1 MCCLSVG
8 EPAVWW
14 VQLLFPLNIPRF
26 ICFSQEKC
34 IESGGCIS
42 QGRTTKPSASAGFFR
57 VAGLQ
62 KEYYFWCVLPAKH
75 GDIIL
80 ELYWIYTHSYG
91 FIWINGELRQL
102 CKNFLNETKWS
113 SDLPSDMV
121 AKSHLLSGEFF
132 PVEIPSGFYGIP
144 SNQNKSNKSE
154 GVSWFHGMRECKF
167 SRFTRFLCEWK
178 IFLKQQQMRASQL
191 VIMIWMKVGTQS
203 DSSLM
208 CDLKHGVKPRNTQ
221 QEFFFWIKEFFH
233 FFYLRTSSNQSVGRI
248 PRKVVG
254 DISWSNNL
262 YKKDLI
268 SHYACLYIHI

>member
-1 MCCLSVG
+1 
-8 EPAVWW
+8 
-14 VQLLFPLNIPRF
+14 
-26 ICFSQEKC
+26 
-34 IESGGCIS
+34 
-42 QGRTTKPSASAGFFR
+42 
-57 VAGLQ
+57 
-62 KEYYFWCVLPAKH
+62 
-75 GDIIL
+75 L